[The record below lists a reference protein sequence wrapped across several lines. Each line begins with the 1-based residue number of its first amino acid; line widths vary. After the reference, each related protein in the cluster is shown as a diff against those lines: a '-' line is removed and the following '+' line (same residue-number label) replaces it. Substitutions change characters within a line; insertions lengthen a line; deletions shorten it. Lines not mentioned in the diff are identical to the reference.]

1 MWKITIFVCAF
12 KEKVKMSKFN
22 TVNFYSKTSGK
33 TKNSE
38 QCSNE
43 NEHEDSALLNST
55 VDLSDSFITS
65 IIGNDKSSI
74 EFDKLEPSEI
84 DAFCK
89 EGRGEKRKK
98 GARNYCEID
107 ENSDENSD
115 HEILESDAD
124 EDYFPKRFKQASCSV
139 SDQSENVK
147 RGRPG
152 RPKGSKNGFR
162 KSEQKYV
169 SRPKQRGRPKGSKNK
184 NQANEANKKIP
195 KIVVNVDDNEN
206 CPKENKVND
215 SESGTINGGTGVTS
229 PVKKYTKTSR
239 SKVRN
244 PDQWQRNVK
253 KI

>member
-1 MWKITIFVCAF
+1 MLALLKKKWKCLNLTQWIFIA
-12 KEKVKMSKFN
+12 KLQRKL
-22 TVNFYSKTSGK
+22 
-33 TKNSE
+33 KNSE

-89 EGRGEKRKK
+89 EGRGKKRKK
-98 GARNYCEID
+98 GARNYCEVD

-124 EDYFPKRFKQASCSV
+124 EDYFPKRFKQASYSV

-169 SRPKQRGRPKGSKNK
+169 SRPKQRGRPKGSKNT
-184 NQANEANKKIP
+184 NQANKANK
-195 KIVVNVDDNEN
+195 KIVVNVDNNEN

-239 SKVRN
+239 IKVRN
-244 PDQWQRNVK
+244 PDQW
-253 KI
+253 